1 MDERKNF
8 LKKMGPP
15 EKDPSTVDPDYLKYK
30 LRGYSYY
37 RQNME
42 KVKKSMS
49 DRRLAFNKALPP
61 LNLICQYCN
70 KPFVLPGMNENK
82 HKQHI
87 VMYCSSICAE
97 RTKRLKKLWVP
108 KWLYNFYLDKKL
120 YYIKESFRRRKHW
133 TLKLLLKSDKSQ
145 NLKIK
150 KFLRKYWWWNE
161 DNRKFDEYNVIKK
174 YYTYCIGFI
183 LFFRIHRCIE
193 CSKPFIIFIST
204 PTSKTYNYKNTIAQ
218 RLRKYRNM
226 KLYGKNRV
234 PPEKYTNR
242 GRKVHC
248 SSECGSVWYKKPPPR
263 PLFSRLI
270 GKGYYIAFKRDGL
283 KKMIFTKKRF
293 KKIPGIKMRMRIRFR
308 LWHYYITSPFVRF
321 HRFLFFKCYWCRV
334 RLHGPFTQRFCSDTH
349 QTRYKKYVNRWP
361 PLWFYRHF
369 YTRYDLYKIRW
380 RYYPRIKNIIKEF
393 VRSIIKFLKKKLKK
407 SKKPYYIKKERWLTC
422 KHCQKE
428 FVWEETIKLHAYL
441 SPKSYVKNFCS
452 ADCRILFKEAIVQR
466 LKERNKERNLAAWGT
481 EERPDEETRKNLQ
494 RKKNAERHRYKMKT
508 DPGYKLIK
516 IMRTRTKKIM
526 KKYRI
531 EGSSA
536 FYAPL
541 DMLKIL
547 GVKDGDELR
556 AHMEDQFV
564 DGMTWSNHGTG
575 LGKWVCDHHIPIKY
589 WRDNFDL
596 VNSFNIQ
603 RKCFGKEN
611 LKPMWWLD
619 NAHKSAKLNYE
630 PKC

>member
-15 EKDPSTVDPDYLKYK
+15 EKNPSTVDPDYLKYK

-42 KVKKSMS
+42 KVKQSMRN
-49 DRRLAFNKALPP
+49 RRVAFNKALPP

-70 KPFVLPGMNENK
+70 KPFVLPGMRENGN
-82 HKQHI
+82 KQQSK
-87 VMYCSSICAE
+87 MYCSSICDH
-97 RTKRLKKLWVP
+97 RSKKLKKLWIP

-120 YYIKESFRRRKHW
+120 HRIRASFKQRKNWKLSEFRSTIIPIDKYYRKFIKFCVSDYGHRPAIYQRMKELFFYSTTSIDGKIGYTYKLKSWRRFLFGRERKHC
-133 TLKLLLKSDKSQ
+133 L
-145 NLKIK
+145 
-150 KFLRKYWWWNE
+150 
-161 DNRKFDEYNVIKK
+161 
-174 YYTYCIGFI
+174 
-183 LFFRIHRCIE
+183 
-193 CSKPFIIFIST
+193 
-204 PTSKTYNYKNTIAQ
+204 
-218 RLRKYRNM
+218 
-226 KLYGKNRV
+226 
-234 PPEKYTNR
+234 
-242 GRKVHC
+242 
-248 SSECGSVWYKKPPPR
+248 ECGQSILHLAVDANYCNQVCYHKYIYKQSPR

-270 GKGYYIAFKRDGL
+270 GKGYYIAFKRYGL

-321 HRFLFFKCYWCRV
+321 HRFLFFKCYWCRE
-334 RLHGPFTQRFCSDTH
+334 RLHGPFTQRFCSETH
-349 QTRYKKYVNRWP
+349 QTRYKKYSKRWAP
-361 PLWFYRHF
+361 MWFYRHF
-369 YTRYDLYKIRW
+369 YSRYNLYKIRW
-380 RYYPRIKNIIKEF
+380 HYYPRFRNNIKWFIT
-393 VRSIIKFLKKKLKK
+393 SIIKFLKKSLKK

-428 FVWEETIKLHAYL
+428 FVWEKTIKLHAYL

-452 ADCRILFKEAIVQR
+452 ANCRILFTEAIVQR
-466 LKERNKERNLAAWGT
+466 VKERTKARNLAAWGT
-481 EERPDEETRKNLQ
+481 EERPDEETRKKIQ
-494 RKKNAERHRYKMKT
+494 RKKNVEYCRHKMKT

-516 IMRTRTKKIM
+516 LMRTRTKKVM

-531 EGSSA
+531 EGSSE

-556 AHMEDQFV
+556 AHMENQFL
-564 DGMTWSNHGTG
+564 DGMTWANHGTG
-575 LGKWVCDHHIPIKY
+575 PGKWVCDHHIPIKY
-589 WRDNFDL
+589 WKDNFDL
-596 VNSFNIQ
+596 VNSFEIK

-611 LKPMWWLD
+611 LKPLWWVD
-619 NAHKSAKLNYE
+619 NAKKAAKLNYE
-630 PKC
+630 PK